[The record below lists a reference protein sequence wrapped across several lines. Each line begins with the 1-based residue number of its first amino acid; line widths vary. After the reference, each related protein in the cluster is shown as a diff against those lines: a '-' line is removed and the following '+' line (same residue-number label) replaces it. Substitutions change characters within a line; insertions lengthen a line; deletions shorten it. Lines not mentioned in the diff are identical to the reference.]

1 MALLRLGIIGL
12 GMFGG
17 KIAKLGA
24 EIDAPGI
31 IINASKKDIEK
42 LGDLNGVTSFVVGD
56 GKGTGKS
63 RDTSKQFLIDHIG
76 VVQEQA
82 LIELC
87 NTCDVIII
95 AFSAGGGFGSGS
107 GPAITNVLMEMYPE
121 KLFIPLTTM
130 PDDDETYTAQK
141 HTEDTMHEI
150 KKLEVPYLVFDN
162 NKYKKLSSVDCLK
175 KVNDDIKISLQILRG
190 DFVVDSIDADD
201 TASDMDERD
210 LLTTISTPGR
220 IVCGMLNPL
229 KVSDVE
235 GCGIIAALKKAIDE
249 SSQADLTLDK
259 EIKASATM
267 YALSGELMEKYS
279 SSIKSD
285 LQDTYGYH
293 VTDYRNEAVNDET
306 GNDFIAVILSGL
318 TDPVERLD
326 KIIAKRKKQEKEIVT
341 RKASVSKF
349 ASDEESSSGLK
360 LGVKSFGSDSAQK
373 TEIPDVSN
381 ILKNLKINQ

>member
-1 MALLRLGIIGL
+1 
-12 GMFGG
+12 
-17 KIAKLGA
+17 
-24 EIDAPGI
+24 
-31 IINASKKDIEK
+31 
-42 LGDLNGVTSFVVGD
+42 
-56 GKGTGKS
+56 
-63 RDTSKQFLIDHIG
+63 
-76 VVQEQA
+76 
-82 LIELC
+82 
-87 NTCDVIII
+87 
-95 AFSAGGGFGSGS
+95 
-107 GPAITNVLMEMYPE
+107 
-121 KLFIPLTTM
+121 
-130 PDDDETYTAQK
+130 
-141 HTEDTMHEI
+141 
-150 KKLEVPYLVFDN
+150 
-162 NKYKKLSSVDCLK
+162 
-175 KVNDDIKISLQILRG
+175 
-190 DFVVDSIDADD
+190 
-201 TASDMDERD
+201 
-210 LLTTISTPGR
+210 
-220 IVCGMLNPL
+220 
-229 KVSDVE
+229 
-235 GCGIIAALKKAIDE
+235 
-249 SSQADLTLDK
+249 
-259 EIKASATM
+259 M

>member
-1 MALLRLGIIGL
+1 MALLNLGIIGL

-17 KIAKLGA
+17 KVAKLGT

-31 IINASKKDIEK
+31 IINASEKDIKK
-42 LGDLNGVTSFVVGD
+42 LGELDGVTSFIVGD

-87 NTCDVIII
+87 TSCDVIVI
-95 AFSAGGGFGSGS
+95 AGSAGGGFGSGS
-107 GPAITNVLMEMYPE
+107 MPALTNVLMEMYPE

-130 PDDDETYTAQK
+130 PDEDETYTAQK
-141 HTEDTMHEI
+141 HAEDAINEI
-150 KKLEVPYLVFDN
+150 KKLETPYLIYDN
-162 NKYKKLSSVDCLK
+162 NKYKKLSSVECLK
-175 KVNDDIKISLQILRG
+175 KVNDCIKRDLQILRG
-190 DFVVDSIDADD
+190 DFVVDSIDSDD

-220 IVCGMLNPL
+220 IVCGLLNPL
-229 KVSDVE
+229 KVADVE
-235 GCGIIAALKKAIDE
+235 EVGIVGALKKSIDE
-249 SSQADLTLDK
+249 SAHADLTQDK

-279 SSIKSD
+279 STIKGD

-341 RKASVSKF
+341 RKATVSKF
-349 ASDEESSSGLK
+349 ANDEESAGLK

-373 TEIPDVSN
+373 TDIPDVSN
-381 ILKNLKINQ
+381 ILKNLKINK